1 MDNEEYYK
9 KSFDDQFNKCKLN
22 KSFSLKYI
30 ETKRNI
36 LCSSAVAFAEQEL
49 AKIMYPTF
57 VGFAAIGVAV
67 IAIAVS
73 ILNSI
78 DKTQDFVKG
87 IIFIGVLI
95 AVFIIITI
103 VFYYRMQAN
112 KKVIGSI
119 LKYRGIDD
127 AIKCAELFNDNTK
140 KHDRNFQEYYN
151 VQIHKKDGH
160 MEEYIICIKDLD
172 EC

>member
-1 MDNEEYYK
+1 M
-9 KSFDDQFNKCKLN
+9 
-22 KSFSLKYI
+22 KYI

-49 AKIMYPTF
+49 AKIMYPIF

-67 IAIAVS
+67 IAIAVY

-87 IIFIGVLI
+87 IIFIRVLI

-103 VFYYRMQAN
+103 VFFFTSFQ
-112 KKVIGSI
+112 I
-119 LKYRGIDD
+119 LV
-127 AIKCAELFNDNTK
+127 A
-140 KHDRNFQEYYN
+140 
-151 VQIHKKDGH
+151 
-160 MEEYIICIKDLD
+160 
-172 EC
+172 